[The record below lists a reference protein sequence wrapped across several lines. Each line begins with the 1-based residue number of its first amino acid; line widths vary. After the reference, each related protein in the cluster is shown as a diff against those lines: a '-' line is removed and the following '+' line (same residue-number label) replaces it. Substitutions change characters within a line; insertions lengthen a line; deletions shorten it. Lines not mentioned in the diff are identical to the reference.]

1 MKAIK
6 RLKYSRLSK
15 KKGVIII
22 EREIMFNFIDVK
34 YKNII
39 DIPMLNIEKEKVTTL
54 IGPSGSGKTTILRM
68 LNKMISPTEGK
79 IVYNG
84 TDLKSNDSISVRR
97 EVSLLSQ
104 NTIIFEGSI
113 RDNLNA
119 GMVFQGKQGKTDD
132 VLIKV
137 LEQVKLKKDLDAYA
151 GLLSGGEK
159 QRLALGRII
168 IINPSVFVLD
178 EPSSAL
184 DDETEDVLIQAI
196 IEYAKG
202 NSKTVVL
209 VTHSKIIAQKYSD
222 VIIEISEGR
231 IKRRLDCERNN

>member
-1 MKAIK
+1 
-6 RLKYSRLSK
+6 
-15 KKGVIII
+15 
-22 EREIMFNFIDVK
+22 
-34 YKNII
+34 
-39 DIPMLNIEKEKVTTL
+39 
-54 IGPSGSGKTTILRM
+54 
-68 LNKMISPTEGK
+68 
-79 IVYNG
+79 
-84 TDLKSNDSISVRR
+84 
-97 EVSLLSQ
+97 
-104 NTIIFEGSI
+104 
-113 RDNLNA
+113 
-119 GMVFQGKQGKTDD
+119 
-132 VLIKV
+132 

-222 VIIEISEGR
+222 VIIEILEGR